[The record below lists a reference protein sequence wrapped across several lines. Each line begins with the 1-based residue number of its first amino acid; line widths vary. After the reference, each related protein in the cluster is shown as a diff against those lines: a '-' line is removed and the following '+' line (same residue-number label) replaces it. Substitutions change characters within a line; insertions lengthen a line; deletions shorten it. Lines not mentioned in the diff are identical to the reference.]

1 MTYSPSPSHD
11 LCTLVLE
18 DGRRLAYSD
27 YGAPSGYPVIFAHG
41 MPGSRLE
48 GRFFDEQARAAGFRI
63 LALDRPGIGAS
74 NYQPDRRLLD
84 YSDDVG
90 QFADQLELASFVHMG
105 WSSGGSRTLACAYSL
120 GDRIS
125 QAVVLSGYTHFAEL
139 PDSHTLL
146 LKTRWPGPV
155 LAELSTPLFRAVVD
169 VVVWISRRR
178 PGIYLRKARSMVSEQ
193 DRQLLEDE
201 TLRHYFREDQIACLD
216 SGGRAIAT
224 DLLTEMTDWGFRL
237 AQVPVPTLI
246 YQGQQDPFVPE
257 RFAHHM
263 AEHITGADLNLLP
276 ESGHLYPLDP
286 GFQAGLFHRLQDI
299 LGLEAPNGTRTRAN
313 EANPV

>member
-1 MTYSPSPSHD
+1 MTDSSAFTTRAY
-11 LCTLVLE
+11 TVVLA
-18 DGRRLAYSD
+18 DGRRLAYTE
-27 YGAPSGYPVIFAHG
+27 YGDTSGYPIIFAHG

-48 GRFFDEQARAAGFRI
+48 GRFFDDQARAAGFRI

-74 NYQPDRRLLD
+74 TYQPDRRLLD
-84 YSDDVG
+84 YSDDVR
-90 QFADQLELASFVHMG
+90 QFADQLGLDTFVHMG

-120 GDRIS
+120 GDRVS

-139 PDSHTLL
+139 PDSHLLL

-155 LAELSTPLFRAVVD
+155 LAELSTTLFRAVVA

-178 PGIYLRKARSMVSEQ
+178 PGLYMHEARSMISEQ
-193 DRQLLEDE
+193 DRQLLADD
-201 TLRHYFREDQIACLD
+201 TRSHYFRQDQLACLD
-216 SGGRAIAT
+216 SGGRAVAT

-237 AQVPVPTLI
+237 AQVTVPTLI

-263 AEHITGADLNLLP
+263 AEHISGADLTLLP
-276 ESGHLYPLDP
+276 DAGHLYPLDP
-286 GFQAGLFHRLQDI
+286 AFQADLFRRLQRT
-299 LGLEAPNGTRTRAN
+299 LGLASADPGQSAAN
-313 EANPV
+313 DSTMA

>member
-1 MTYSPSPSHD
+1 MTDAAPDALTPRF
-11 LCTLVLE
+11 LVLE
-18 DGRRLAYSD
+18 EGRGKRPRAPRRLAYNE
-27 YGAPSGYPVIFAHG
+27 YGDASGYPVIFAHG

-48 GRFFDEQARAAGFRI
+48 GRFFHRQAEAAGFRI
-63 LALDRPGIGAS
+63 LALDRPGIGDS
-74 NYQPDRRLLD
+74 DYQPERRLLD
-84 YSDDVG
+84 YSDDVRAL
-90 QFADQLELASFVHMG
+90 ADHLGLKTFVHMG

-125 QAVVLSGYTHFAEL
+125 QAVILSGYTHFAEL
-139 PDSHTLL
+139 PDSRTLL
-146 LKTRWPGPV
+146 LRTRWPGPV
-155 LAELSTPLFRAVVD
+155 LADLSTSLFRAVVA

-178 PGIYLRKARSMVSEQ
+178 PGLYMHEARSMVSEQ
-193 DRQLLEDE
+193 DRQLLMDE
-201 TLRHYFREDQIACLD
+201 ALRRDFRQDQVACLA

-237 AQVPVPTLI
+237 AEVTVPTLI

-263 AEHITGADLNLLP
+263 AEHIANAELTLLP

-286 GFQAGLFHRLQDI
+286 DFQAGLFRRLRER
-299 LGLEAPNGTRTRAN
+299 LGMTSPG
-313 EANPV
+313 